1 MRFAKVSEHEQF
13 SPEKLRKTNIFES
26 PQMFCDTYC
35 LEPGQ
40 AQKVHAHEGATKFY
54 YVLAGC
60 PTVTIG
66 EERRGL
72 SPGEIAW
79 SFAGEPHGVVNEST
93 ERVVLL
99 VAMAPHPDH

>member
-1 MRFAKVSEHEQF
+1 MRFAKVSEHEHF
-13 SPEKLRKTNIFES
+13 SPEKLKKTNLFES

-40 AQKVHAHEGATKFY
+40 SQKVHAHEGATKFY
-54 YVLAGC
+54 YVLAGR

-66 EERRGL
+66 DERREL
-72 SPGEIAW
+72 TAGEIAW
-79 SFAGEPHGVVNEST
+79 SFAGEPHGVVNESD